1 MSHLNYHTTLLEET
15 IKDIYCDLNIYH
27 PCQLDI
33 LEIADLLN
41 IKVHFINLSSRS
53 YKSEIIIDSRLSP
66 EEQWEDFA
74 HELCHVLFQYG
85 NQILNINSLFL
96 EYQEWKANNFALHFC
111 VPTFMLQQSLLNHK
125 IESIPEAIPY
135 IKNRYNVTD
144 EIALKKLIHFRNQLQ
159 LAKITQQLN
168 ELH

>member
-1 MSHLNYHTTLLEET
+1 MNHLNYQTTLLEET
-15 IKDIYCDLNIYH
+15 IKDIYLDLKIYH
-27 PCQLDI
+27 PRQLDI

-41 IKVHFINLSSRS
+41 IKVHFINLSSRT
-53 YKSEIIIDSRLSP
+53 YKGEIIIDSRLSP

-111 VPTFMLQQSLLNHK
+111 VPTFMLQKSLLKHK

-135 IKNRYNVTD
+135 IINNYNVTD
-144 EIALKKLIHFRNQLQ
+144 KIALKKLIHFRNQLIVSNS
-159 LAKITQQLN
+159 LSK
-168 ELH
+168 